1 MIHDR
6 TIPAST
12 QTYLPVR
19 DASGSVTALVRD
31 DGNSTTIVAVYE
43 YDPNGNLLRAQGEYA
58 KKNPFTFGGGWMD
71 WETGLVSAG
80 SVYYSARLGRYIN
93 SGPSGAGDGI
103 SACFGVDPSI
113 NYHHTRQYAR
123 PSSRRNTSTPSWQSV
138 NPAELAAYEAAWTAY
153 ETARVAYEQ
162 AAEAESMALDGERSH
177 NPDCESPEDN
187 TADEFIA
194 DEHDYHQNAV
204 FNSRDHGLSNAYL
217 IGTDHREGG
226 AYIEYYSDGSM
237 LVTNTLG
244 STLLIEN
251 DGTATLNFS
260 AAQLEIM
267 QAPDSVTMA
276 GGGTSKIPTSGS
288 GWGSVMIVYDGKE
301 KADPNNPK
309 HATGAQLKT
318 LATKTVTD
326 PKYAIDAQSGFIA
339 SALATESG
347 INTHSVKYVVVL
359 DHGDENWYGGM
370 RQQLGDRLLTAD
382 DIKSLSIYVERGG
395 AIVLFGCSA
404 GDSGRYLQSM
414 ANEAGVRVYGF
425 PFTVELKKDQALPS
439 PAADWPYRD
448 PVRKGP

>member
-71 WETGLVSAG
+71 WETGLVGAG

-113 NYHHTRQYAR
+113 SYHHTRQYAR

-204 FNSRDHGLSNAYL
+204 FDSRDHGLSDAYL

-260 AAQLEIM
+260 DAQLEIM
-267 QAPDSVTMA
+267 QAPISAPDVCFREDGGIEGGGALLAGPLVPGALSSSSTAKSKSGTAEVYIWDYRGKKVAYGHASMKLDDGTYISFWPQATGRDRSKISSRLYTVAEIQNQTYADDVRLKDGRAPDHIINVTNLDTDNIRNFWITWQDDKNWSTIRYNCAATIYNCLHA
-276 GGGTSKIPTSGS
+276 GGKPREFEFIWPP
-288 GWGSVMIVYDGKE
+288 
-301 KADPNNPK
+301 ADVKNYAN
-309 HATGAQLKT
+309 
-318 LATKTVTD
+318 
-326 PKYAIDAQSGFIA
+326 KY
-339 SALATESG
+339 
-347 INTHSVKYVVVL
+347 
-359 DHGDENWYGGM
+359 
-370 RQQLGDRLLTAD
+370 
-382 DIKSLSIYVERGG
+382 
-395 AIVLFGCSA
+395 
-404 GDSGRYLQSM
+404 
-414 ANEAGVRVYGF
+414 
-425 PFTVELKKDQALPS
+425 KD
-439 PAADWPYRD
+439 
-448 PVRKGP
+448 K